1 MLVKLRRSLRDNTP
15 RLVIFILFILFML
28 AYLSPRIFVTIPAG
42 HEGVLYRRL
51 LGGTDVSHVYEEGL
65 KLFFPWD
72 TLTPYNL
79 REQILTVDMN
89 ALTADGLNVK
99 VTVTIRFQPKARIIG
114 TLHKEHGP
122 NYIKSFLAP
131 EVESASRYVLGGS
144 KPVELYSRARTH
156 IESEISRHLQHE
168 LRQYEEFFAGYWPHP
183 EPGQTYE
190 GEVAN
195 KVDDHPNVRIIL
207 KHFYEHEEEDSELAQ
222 RVRKVGFVHLFRQ
235 MHEQE
240 TQFEQA
246 KIFFRR
252 ELDRLAGEIITANR
266 KVATHHIYG
275 DDYDDATPALP
286 GSDANGTASS
296 TRAVEQALELYS
308 RARTHIDS
316 LNAAKG
322 KLVQQK
328 VEMIQ
333 QQQAHTADFKVLQKS
348 YDRFFKIIELKDV
361 LISDIVLPPDIK
373 AAIES
378 KLGQEQVAEEFDF
391 RIERERKEAERKRIE
406 ARGIRDF
413 QDMVAIG
420 VEEGLL
426 KWKAI
431 EATLEL
437 ARSPNA
443 KIIIIG
449 AGEGGLPV
457 ILGNQGWEDSTPM
470 PRDTLSL
477 SESVAP
483 VTSPL
488 AP

>member
-1 MLVKLRRSLRDNTP
+1 
-15 RLVIFILFILFML
+15 
-28 AYLSPRIFVTIPAG
+28 
-42 HEGVLYRRL
+42 
-51 LGGTDVSHVYEEGL
+51 
-65 KLFFPWD
+65 
-72 TLTPYNL
+72 
-79 REQILTVDMN
+79 
-89 ALTADGLNVK
+89 
-99 VTVTIRFQPKARIIG
+99 
-114 TLHKEHGP
+114 
-122 NYIKSFLAP
+122 
-131 EVESASRYVLGGS
+131 
-144 KPVELYSRARTH
+144 
-156 IESEISRHLQHE
+156 
-168 LRQYEEFFAGYWPHP
+168 
-183 EPGQTYE
+183 
-190 GEVAN
+190 
-195 KVDDHPNVRIIL
+195 
-207 KHFYEHEEEDSELAQ
+207 
-222 RVRKVGFVHLFRQ
+222 
-235 MHEQE
+235 
-240 TQFEQA
+240 
-246 KIFFRR
+246 
-252 ELDRLAGEIITANR
+252 
-266 KVATHHIYG
+266 
-275 DDYDDATPALP
+275 
-286 GSDANGTASS
+286 
-296 TRAVEQALELYS
+296 
-308 RARTHIDS
+308 
-316 LNAAKG
+316 
-322 KLVQQK
+322 
-328 VEMIQ
+328 MIQ

-361 LISDIVLPPDIK
+361 LISDIELPPDIK

-443 KIIIIG
+443 KMIIIG